1 MNWASASPNSGSL
14 VSNEDGPNNGIKLQH
29 FIPGPTAAMSAS
41 ERMRMEIKGQGS
53 EVTPWIPP
61 SCTIYNSFS
70 HSDKSCTVKA
80 KPTIKSAQVWKLK
93 KVIASAAKPSHGSDA
108 DVVALHAS
116 KYVELELLEIRMLN
130 LLVMSILLTTSVQ
143 IIGEQHDQLV
153 DDELSFA
160 DVEFPTLHNS
170 VKKKGKGRGKGEKN
184 KLDPSSYKL
193 DTLMEGY
200 AAPGEVGRQPRTD
213 AQGVV
218 NLM

>member
-29 FIPGPTAAMSAS
+29 FIPGPTGHS
-41 ERMRMEIKGQGS
+41 Q
-53 EVTPWIPP
+53 TPD
-61 SCTIYNSFS
+61 SSKC